1 MPSVPRVS
9 TAIAGLDDVLEG
21 GLTADRLYL
30 VEGDPG
36 TGKTTLALQFLLEGA
51 RHGERGLYV
60 ALSETRD
67 EIDAIASSHGWT
79 LDDVDVYELGPD
91 DALQPDAQY
100 TVFHPSELELGETV
114 KALLGRVET
123 THPRR
128 VVFDSLSEMRL
139 LAGSP
144 LRYRRQ
150 ILALKQFFAARGG
163 TVLLLDDRTAEGPD
177 LQLQSVAHGVISLQT
192 LAPEY
197 GGARRRLRVMK
208 MRGLAF
214 QAGYHDYAI
223 ERGGLRVFPRLVA
236 ARHGRPFAE
245 EAIGSGVPALDALFG
260 SGLNRGTTTLFL
272 GPAGSG
278 KSLVSAQIAA
288 SAASEGEHV
297 AVFLFDEGMET
308 FLRGTASVGID
319 FRSHIDAG
327 RITVQQLNPAELSPG
342 QFVHAVR
349 EAVES
354 RGAGVVVIDTLNGYM
369 GAMPEERLL
378 TTHLHELFT
387 YLRQCGVLTLAVM
400 TQHGLVGTMHTQVD
414 LSYLADTL
422 VLLRYFEARGAVR
435 KAISVVKRR
444 AAPHEATIRELKID
458 AAGVQV
464 GEPLDQF
471 RGVLTGVPDY
481 TGGTPPRT
489 AGQD

>member
-1 MPSVPRVS
+1 MPSASRVS
-9 TAIAGLDDVLEG
+9 TAVEGLDSILNG

-60 ALSETRD
+60 ALSETRE
-67 EIDAIASSHGWT
+67 EIEAIASSHGWT
-79 LDDVDVYELGPD
+79 LDDVDVYELSPD

-114 KALLGRVET
+114 KALLGRVEA

-177 LQLQSVAHGVISLQT
+177 LQLQSVAHGVISLHT

-197 GGARRRLRVMK
+197 GGARRRLRVLK
-208 MRGLAF
+208 MRGIAF

-223 ERGGLRVFPRLVA
+223 ERGGLRVYPRLVA
-236 ARHGRPFAE
+236 AAHGRPFAE
-245 EAIGSGVPALDALFG
+245 EVVRSGVPALDALFG
-260 SGLNRGTTTLFL
+260 GGLNRGTTTLFL

-278 KSLVSAQIAA
+278 KSLVSAQISG
-288 SAASEGEHV
+288 SAASQGEHV
-297 AVFLFDEGMET
+297 AIFLFDEGIET
-308 FLRGTASVGID
+308 FLRGTAAVGID

-327 RITVQQLNPAELSPG
+327 RVTVQQINPAELSPG
-342 QFVHAVR
+342 QFVHVVR
-349 EAVES
+349 DAVES
-354 RGAGVVVIDTLNGYM
+354 KAARVVVIDTLNGYM
-369 GAMPEERLL
+369 AAMPEERLL
-378 TTHLHELFT
+378 AAHLHELFS

-400 TQHGLVGTMHTQVD
+400 TQHGLVGTMQSSVAV
-414 LSYLADTL
+414 SYLADTL

-435 KAISVVKRR
+435 KAISVMKRR
-444 AAPHEATIRELKID
+444 AASHETTIRELKI
-458 AAGVQV
+458 ATTGVQV
-464 GEPLDQF
+464 GQPLEEF

-489 AGQD
+489 AGGD